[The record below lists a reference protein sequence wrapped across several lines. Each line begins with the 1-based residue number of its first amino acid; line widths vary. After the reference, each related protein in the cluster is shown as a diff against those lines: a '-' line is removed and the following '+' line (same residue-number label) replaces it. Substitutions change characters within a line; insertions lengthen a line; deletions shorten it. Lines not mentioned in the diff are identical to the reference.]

1 MVEVFKTD
9 VCKKRKAAQL
19 KKVLFD
25 TFQLNKI
32 SFDLEDKDK
41 VLRVESFCN
50 KIEAIHIIDI
60 IKKNGQYCEIL
71 NQ

>member
-9 VCKKRKAAQL
+9 VCERRKAAQL
-19 KKVLFD
+19 KRILSYKY
-25 TFQLNKI
+25 QLDKI

-41 VLRVESFCN
+41 ILRVESFCN
-50 KIEAIHIIDI
+50 KIESLRIIEI

-71 NQ
+71 NH